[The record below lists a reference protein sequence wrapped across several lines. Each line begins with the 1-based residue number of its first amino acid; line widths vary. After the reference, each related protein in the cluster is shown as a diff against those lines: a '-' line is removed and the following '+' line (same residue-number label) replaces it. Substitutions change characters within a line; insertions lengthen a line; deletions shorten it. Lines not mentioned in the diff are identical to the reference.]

1 MDSQARSLPDL
12 ISTLTSDVTTLIR
25 KESELVRTEVSEKI
39 SEGGRAAGQASLGA
53 ALLLGGFLV
62 LLQALVL
69 ALSKVMDPL
78 WASTIVGALVAVLG
92 FVIVRAAV
100 EKLKPRSLQP
110 DRAAR
115 QLQKDARMLKEQ
127 M

>member
-1 MDSQARSLPDL
+1 MDEQARSLPDL
-12 ISTLTSDVTTLIR
+12 ISTLTGDVTTLVR

-39 SEGGRAAGQASLGA
+39 AAGGKAAGQASFGA

-78 WASTIVGALVAVLG
+78 WASTIVGVLVAILG
-92 FVIVRAAV
+92 FVLVKAAADR
-100 EKLKPRSLQP
+100 LKPKALQP
-110 DRAAR
+110 DRAVR
-115 QLQKDARMLKEQ
+115 QLQKDAHMLKEQ
-127 M
+127 V

>member
-1 MDSQARSLPDL
+1 MDAQSRTLPDL

-39 SEGGRAAGQASLGA
+39 AEGGKAAGQASFGA

-69 ALSKVMDPL
+69 AISKVMDPL
-78 WASTIVGALVAVLG
+78 WASVIVGFFVALIG
-92 FVIVRAAV
+92 FVVVKGAV
-100 EKLKPRSLQP
+100 EKLKPKSLQP

-127 M
+127 I